1 MNRYL
6 LKVNGVKHCPDG
18 NCYPE
23 TSAQWEGGEVLIPAD
38 GPVWFD
44 GDVFQPAPEIGK
56 GDEVW
61 IWTHE
66 YSTHGAGWGLTA
78 RARVTGTRP
87 SGGFL
92 AVQIEDVDRLL
103 HPFGFLDLDKEPD
116 ASSFLG
122 AISARRNHRAWYM
135 DEASHAEVA
144 SVINARAANTPATPQ
159 EEVTKRSLN
168 WQKQRPVQGRFR
180 KELLER
186 YDGICVI
193 TGCSTPQAL
202 EAAHVLPHDGSAA
215 RDDVANGLLLRRDLH
230 RMFDALLWSIDP
242 YASTVRLS
250 KRIDDPTFEDLDG
263 IPVDHSIASDNLL
276 SHFKA
281 FLDAE
286 KNV

>member
-23 TSAQWEGGEVLIPAD
+23 TSVQWEGGEVLIPAD

-44 GDVFQPAPEIGK
+44 GDVFQPAPEIANN
-56 GDEVW
+56 DEVW

-87 SGGFL
+87 NGGFL
-92 AVQIEDVDRLL
+92 AVQLEDVDRLL
-103 HPFGFLDLDKEPD
+103 HPFGFLDLDKQPD
-116 ASSFLG
+116 EKSFLG
-122 AISARRNHRAWYM
+122 FIHARRDHRAWFM
-135 DEASHAEVA
+135 DDQAHSELIAVLTARGADNPSTPEEEVA
-144 SVINARAANTPATPQ
+144 Q
-159 EEVTKRSLN
+159 RSLN
-168 WQKQRPVQGRFR
+168 WQKQRPVQGQFR
-180 KELLER
+180 KQLLER
-186 YDGICVI
+186 HGGKCAV
-193 TGCSTPQAL
+193 TQCSTLQAL

-215 RDDVANGLLLRRDLH
+215 RDDVSNGLLLRRDLH

-250 KRIDDPTFEDLDG
+250 KRIDDPTFEDLDSNS
-263 IPVDHSIASDNLL
+263 VDHSIAPDNLL